1 MEYPSNRSQETSD
14 KMFSQKAAISVS
26 QDRKN
31 IKIMCE
37 KKTRNLTYI
46 NKYCGLSNNQ
56 GVSIFNTFSICLT
69 IRQNNTKLRYI
80 KRKVHSNYKK
90 KLTAARK
97 L

>member
-1 MEYPSNRSQETSD
+1 MEYPRNRSQETSD
-14 KMFSQKAAISVS
+14 KMFSQKAAINVS

-31 IKIMCE
+31 IKIMSE

-69 IRQNNTKLRYI
+69 IRQKQHKTTLYQ
-80 KRKVHSNYKK
+80 KK
-90 KLTAARK
+90 SSL
-97 L
+97 